1 VNPTSPKPLVS
12 SLSRHVFALV
22 LAAGQSR
29 RMGQPKQLMPYKD
42 GTVIDAVLAAVTES
56 SVDAL
61 VVVANPLVAK
71 YLKGRLPED
80 GCAIAVNEDPASE
93 MLSSVRIGLRT
104 IRGSFDPAPDDGVMV
119 LLADQ
124 PQVTGGVITTCVE
137 AFRLPRNPPGILIAT
152 YKGRRGHPTVFRMDM
167 ISEIENWPPHRR
179 LSELAQLDP
188 DAVRELPITT
198 APMPIDVDTPVDY
211 LRLRGDSD

>member
-1 VNPTSPKPLVS
+1 VKPS
-12 SLSRHVFALV
+12 SLKSQASRHVFALV

-29 RMGQPKQLMPYKD
+29 RMGQSKQLMPYKD
-42 GTVIDAVLAAVTES
+42 GTVIEAVLAAVTES

-61 VVVANPLVAK
+61 VVVANPVVAK

-80 GCAIAVNEDPASE
+80 GCAMAVNEDPASE
-93 MLSSVRIGLRT
+93 MLSSVQIGVRT
-104 IRGSFDPAPDDGVMV
+104 LIESFGFTPNDGVMV

-137 AFRLPRNPPGILIAT
+137 AFRLPKNPPDILIAT
-152 YKGRRGHPTVFRMDM
+152 YKGRRGHPTIFRMDVL
-167 ISEIENWPPHRR
+167 SEFENWPPERR
-179 LSELAQLDP
+179 LNELAQLH
-188 DAVRELPITT
+188 ANQVRELPITI
-198 APMPIDVDTPVDY
+198 APMPIDVDTPADY